1 MSYPRM
7 DVRPDETKRRFTMR
21 CSLCGKAAHA
31 GRLPFLFQK
40 RGPDSAGYARAY
52 MRSYQQLVKQFNY
65 CQSCGRWVCD
75 DCFNIEGDRDACEE
89 CAAKSM

>member
-1 MSYPRM
+1 MSYPKM
-7 DVRPDETKRRFTMR
+7 DVRLDETKRRFTMR

-52 MRSYQQLVKQFNY
+52 MRSY
-65 CQSCGRWVCD
+65 
-75 DCFNIEGDRDACEE
+75 
-89 CAAKSM
+89 